1 MRIESLIF
9 SQLMTNESYARKVTP
24 HLSEEYFQNQGDK
37 VLFKLYSRFLQKHNS
52 IPSKQ
57 ALLIETEKLKAS
69 QDVYVSVKDTISET
83 VDFSESMEFLI
94 DKTETFCKERAIYNA
109 LRDAVL
115 IADGQDKNKSADAIP
130 AILQSALN
138 VCFDSSV
145 GHDYYLDYEHR
156 YDYYHRKDAKVPTG
170 SSTFDSI
177 TRGGWSRKTLNVLLA
192 PPHGGKSFLM
202 VNFARGAVEAGF
214 NVLYITLEMAEEE
227 IGKRFDQAMMRT
239 TFDEM
244 MLFSRETFNSQF
256 SKVQAKS
263 HGKMIIR
270 EYPTGQGHA
279 GHFRSLLSELK
290 QKQNFNPDLIV
301 VDYMGICAS
310 EVYKS
315 GSSANTYTIVGSIGK
330 ELRALAIESDS
341 AIVTAV
347 QTNRSGVANTDIDI
361 TATSDSFGIPAIA
374 DWFGAIITSDEL
386 KEMNQMMIRQLKN
399 RYKSLDE
406 PNKFMIGT
414 DFSRMII
421 HDLEDSGVKRTVSNN
436 RDSGGSVPFPDHK
449 INSVNSF
456 DDFDFN

>member
-24 HLSEEYFQNQGDK
+24 HLMEEYFQNQGDK

-57 ALLIETEKLKAS
+57 AMLIETEKLKAS
-69 QDVYVSVKDTISET
+69 QDVYTSVKDTISEV
-83 VDFSESMEFLI
+83 VDFSESIEFLI
-94 DKTETFCKERAIYNA
+94 EKTETFCKDRAIYNA

-138 VCFDSSV
+138 VCFDTNV

-156 YDYYHRKDAKVPTG
+156 YDYYHRRDAKVPTG
-170 SSTFDSI
+170 SKIFDDI

-244 MLFSRETFNSQF
+244 MLFSRETFNRQF
-256 SKVQAKS
+256 AKVQAKS

-270 EYPTGQGHA
+270 EYPTGQAHA

-290 QKQNFNPDLIV
+290 QKQNFAPDLIV
-301 VDYMGICAS
+301 VDYMGICSS
-310 EVYKS
+310 EVFKS

-399 RYKSLDE
+399 RYKSLDD

-421 HDLEDSGVKRTVSNN
+421 HDLEDSGVKRTVSSNTKQHN
-436 RDSGGSVPFPDHK
+436 DPFPEHK
-449 INSVNSF
+449 INAVNSF